1 MDVIGTNAASA
12 STITVAYGRLVDGN
26 GTLGSLTGS
35 AGVTHIASGA
45 MIDFSAQGG
54 TVSWGNN
61 LLRVYGGSFSGQFVN
76 LLGGEL
82 VKGSTDTLLLNSDNS
97 AFRGTTTVADGKL
110 IVGDANHSSAML
122 GATINILSGATLG
135 GYGSLGETTVQ
146 AGGML
151 SPGNSIGTLTVGG
164 NLTLKPGSILEIEI
178 ASNGTSDRVDVTGTT
193 TVSGSNVSVT
203 TIDPET
209 S

>member
-1 MDVIGTNAASA
+1 
-12 STITVAYGRLVDGN
+12 
-26 GTLGSLTGS
+26 
-35 AGVTHIASGA
+35 
-45 MIDFSAQGG
+45 
-54 TVSWGNN
+54 
-61 LLRVYGGSFSGQFVN
+61 
-76 LLGGEL
+76 
-82 VKGSTDTLLLNSDNS
+82 
-97 AFRGTTTVADGKL
+97 
-110 IVGDANHSSAML
+110 ML